1 MGQKKYKAVIFGN
14 KLYREVSLPETINN
28 AVCIGTTS
36 KCVGAAKLD
45 RQKFNN
51 RDFEIAVFCGE
62 DGQWTARCES
72 GVEFV
77 LNSSFHRKKILLGQW
92 QEFEVFQ
99 VDSGKIIFKLS
110 FELDFESEHKQ
121 FDYVINCAGLTSINI
136 GRTSECHIM
145 IEDNLIGD
153 GKVMLTAANNGY
165 DVMVSNIENG
175 VYVNGYRITEDKFKV
190 NDYDFLMI
198 AGYSFY
204 IKGCEF
210 YTHYCD
216 QIKVSRNIG
225 ATLLKSSYAL
235 EYPKFVLNT
244 RIRHVVPKDEIEVLP
259 PKEKEKPKQQGI
271 ITSLL
276 PTLLTFTACLVMRSM
291 MGSSGWYMMVMMGA
305 GVLTSVIT
313 LVSDIRRR
321 KKDEVKRQE
330 SYKKYIANKENDIV
344 KARKKEI
351 ELLNKIYRPT
361 SESVEALRDF
371 NGELFDRN
379 ADDEDFLTVVLG
391 KGKLSSKQQIK
402 SSKRES
408 IDCDD
413 DLMEIPDKV
422 SKKYSKVSNVPV
434 TVDLKKC
441 NALGCVGASER
452 NQNMLKQLTL
462 DIALRQFYGDV
473 KLFYIFNDDDIENFR
488 WVRWLNHVRN
498 TTLDVRNIVCDKESK
513 DALFEFL
520 YSELSARR
528 QNRSN
533 DQKFSEQYVVFVYDD
548 MGIYNHPI
556 SKFIK
561 TASEYGFT
569 FIFFERYK
577 ERLPRGCDW
586 VIMLES
592 AANKGKLINT
602 KDSED
607 VSEFV
612 YEPISD
618 ETANEVASLIAPVYV
633 DEVSLESSLTKS
645 ITFYEMYNVYS
656 ADEFDF
662 GYLWSRSDVTKSMA
676 APLGVRTGNEIV
688 TLDLHEKYDGPHG
701 LVAGTTGAGKSEI
714 VQAYMLSMAVL
725 FHPYEVGFIIID
737 WKGGGLSKQFAN
749 IPHNIGT
756 LTSIDGENGI
766 NRFLAS
772 LSSERENRM
781 RKFNQCG
788 VNHIDAYIAKYKNG
802 EVKDPMP
809 HIILV
814 VDEFARL
821 KEAYKS
827 FIKELVNLASTGR
840 SLGIHLILATQDP
853 GSCVDDEIKTNTNFA
868 LCLRTASANDSTKVI
883 RSPLAYEIKKEER
896 GRAYLQVGNNEKFFL
911 FQSAYSS
918 ASIDSSAQNDSKQ
931 FVISELSTWG
941 KRKVVFNKVGD
952 QKKKDE
958 KEDDKN
964 KQIFAVISKMSE
976 YCDAHGIAQLA
987 PICYPPLGDFIRY
1000 SDSIRFF
1007 RQSAGDFSVG
1017 VGLYDAPAVQKQ
1029 DAYYLPVSSGNT
1041 FVLGSQSSGKTN
1053 MLQYII
1059 RSMSEQYTPDQINFY
1074 IIDYSS
1080 SRALSKFA
1088 YGINTV
1094 GGIVT
1099 KNDDE
1104 GYKNL
1109 IKMLDSQINYRQERF
1124 NSVPGLCDSYRSYVN
1139 AGYTDLPLIVVFIE
1153 NFGGLLEKFDD
1164 PASDPGSA
1172 NELMFLLNSSV
1183 TMGISFIVTNQTTSK
1198 ITPTHLGAFLNRIVF
1213 RCNVSSE
1220 YREIL
1225 DNCHN
1230 MQPQNNPGRALVS
1243 YNDQILH
1250 CQMFSAFDQDNAKD
1264 RQSYGSRLVEEL
1276 NLRYLNSK
1284 AIPIPS
1290 VPNLV
1295 TFDFI
1300 WNSFMMGMT
1309 GKYDIPVGINYASI
1323 EPVTVNM
1330 NDGKNPAFFICG
1342 APKSPCGNKMVV
1354 NIARELENRTN
1365 EYPVEMYVFDTFER
1379 QLAATKDISITKRYT
1394 LEPEYIV
1401 ELMKYIREEAEKRYR
1416 MKLDNQM
1423 DLLDAAPL
1431 IFVAVQNNEVIDL
1444 LNSNMEALET
1454 YQLLYKKFKEEKIC
1468 FAFTDVE
1475 NAQVNMYSSP
1485 VPLRLMVEA
1494 RYGFSYLP
1502 LVDVKIFD
1510 VSYSERSA
1518 NRKPLVEDSCFGF
1531 NGNEPVIRIKTISDC

>member
-77 LNSSFHRKKILLGQW
+77 LNGSFHRKKILLSQW

-99 VDSGKIIFKLS
+99 IDSGKIIFKLS

-216 QIKVSRNIG
+216 QIRVSRNIG

-244 RIRHVVPKDEIEVLP
+244 RIRHIVPKDEIEVLP

-379 ADDEDFLTVVLG
+379 SDDDDFLTVVLG
-391 KGKLSSKQQIK
+391 KGKLSSQQQIK

-422 SKKYSKVSNVPV
+422 SKKYSKISNVPI

-452 NQNMLKQLTL
+452 NQNLLKQLTL

-473 KLFYIFNDDDIENFR
+473 KLFYIFNDEDIENFR

-498 TTLDVRNIVCDKESK
+498 ASLDVRNIVCDKESK
-513 DALFEFL
+513 DSLFEFL

-561 TASEYGFT
+561 SASEYGFT

-592 AANKGKLINT
+592 AVNKGKLINA

-662 GYLWSRSDVTKSMA
+662 GKLWSRSDVTKSMA

-737 WKGGGLSKQFAN
+737 WKGGGLSKQFEN
-749 IPHNIGT
+749 IPHNIGV

-772 LSSERENRM
+772 LSSERENRL
-781 RKFNQCG
+781 RKFNRCG
-788 VNHIDAYIAKYKNG
+788 VNHIDAYIAKYKSG
-802 EVKDPMP
+802 EVKEPMP

-814 VDEFARL
+814 VDEFAQL
-821 KEAYKS
+821 KKDYKE
-827 FIKELVNLASTGR
+827 FIAEIVKIAATGR
-840 SLGIHLILATQDP
+840 SIGIHLILATQDP

-941 KRKVVFNKVGD
+941 KRTVVFNKDGG
-952 QKKKDE
+952 KKKKSE
-958 KEDDKN
+958 KQDDRN
-964 KQIFAVISKMSE
+964 KQIFAVISRIVE
-976 YCDAHGIAQLA
+976 YCDVHGINQLS
-987 PICYPPLGDFIRY
+987 PICYPPLETEIKY
-1000 SDSIRFF
+1000 
-1007 RQSAGDFSVG
+1007 SVG
-1017 VGLYDAPAVQKQ
+1017 KKYFTQFTGNLSVAVGIYDDPSTQTQ
-1029 DAYYLPVSSGNT
+1029 DAYYLNISAGNT
-1041 FVLGSQSSGKTN
+1041 LVIGSQASGKTN
-1053 MLQYII
+1053 LVQYII
-1059 RSMSEQYTPDQINFY
+1059 RSMSEQYTPEQVNFY
-1074 IIDYSS
+1074 IMDFSAGNS
-1080 SRALSKFA
+1080 LSKMA
-1088 YGINTV
+1088 EINTV
-1094 GGIVT
+1094 GGFVN
-1099 KNDDE
+1099 KGNDE

-1109 IKMLDSQINYRQERF
+1109 IKMLGAEIDRRQEIF
-1124 NSVPGLCDSYRSYVN
+1124 NAVPGMCDSIKSYVEM
-1139 AGYTDLPLIVVFIE
+1139 GYTDLPMIVVVIE
-1153 NFGGLLEKFDD
+1153 NLTGLMEKNE
-1164 PASDPGSA
+1164 GLA
-1172 NELMFLLNSSV
+1172 NEMDESGSDLRYLLNSGIS
-1183 TMGISFIVTNQTTSK
+1183 MGITFIVTNMSSTK
-1198 ITPTHLGAFLNRIVF
+1198 IMLSYMNTFLNRIVF
-1213 RCNVSSE
+1213 HCNDSSE
-1220 YREIL
+1220 YGNLLEK
-1225 DNCHN
+1225 CHT
-1230 MQPQNNPGRALVS
+1230 QPKNSPGRALISHNNQVL
-1243 YNDQILH
+1243 N
-1250 CQMFSAFDQDNAKD
+1250 CQMFLAYDEDNVKD
-1264 RQSYGSRLVEEL
+1264 RQSSSGRIIREL
-1276 NLRYLNSK
+1276 NALYPDAHAK
-1284 AIPIPS
+1284 PIPS
-1290 VPNLV
+1290 VPDLV

-1300 WNSFMMGMT
+1300 WNNYRF
-1309 GKYDIPVGINYASI
+1309 GKTKKYEIPIGIDYASI
-1323 EPVTVNM
+1323 EPVSVDM
-1330 NDGKNPAFFICG
+1330 NKVGSFFICG
-1342 APKSPCGNKMVV
+1342 APKSDQGNAMML
-1354 NIARELENRTN
+1354 NIADELERRSK
-1365 EYPVEMYVFDTFER
+1365 ESPVEMYVIDTYER
-1379 QLAATKDISITKRYT
+1379 QLERLKNRSFTSNYT
-1394 LEPEYIV
+1394 LNPEYII
-1401 ELMKYIREEAEKRYR
+1401 ELMTYIGTEVEKRQR
-1416 MKLDNQM
+1416 MKVEGNM
-1423 DLLDAAPL
+1423 DLLEASPL
-1431 IFVAVQNNEVIDL
+1431 IVVAIQNNDVIDVL
-1444 LNSNMEALET
+1444 SKSSKSLEVFRSIH
-1454 YQLLYKKFKEEKIC
+1454 KRSKAVKIC
-1468 FAFTDVE
+1468 FVFTDIE
-1475 NAQVNMYSSP
+1475 NEKLPMSAPEVIKTLRDVRVGFSF
-1485 VPLRLMVEA
+1485 VPLAGLKWID
-1494 RYGFSYLP
+1494 
-1502 LVDVKIFD
+1502 VDSKEKRI
-1510 VSYSERSA
+1510 
-1518 NRKPLVEDSCFGF
+1518 NRKPLSESDCFSFDG
-1531 NGNEPVIRIKTISDC
+1531 GNPIARIKTITQ